1 MNFSDQRKS
10 MVENQL
16 RARGIKDELVLKAM
30 KKVPREEFLPE
41 DQKVSAYGDFPVL
54 IGLGQTISQPY
65 VVAAMTEALKL
76 KGGEKV
82 LEIGTGAGYQSA
94 ILAEIVRKVYTVE
107 TVKELA
113 GRSRKKLKALGY
125 SNVKVIHG
133 DGNYGCKEG
142 FPFNC
147 IIVTAAC
154 QKIPEQLQEQLKE
167 GGKIVIPI
175 GGRALQ
181 ELFVF
186 TKKGKEFKEEFLFD
200 CRFVPLIGEAGW
212 DY

>member
-1 MNFSDQRKS
+1 MNFSDERKS

-30 KKVPREEFLPE
+30 NKVPREEFLPE
-41 DQKVSAYGDFPVL
+41 NQKVVAHGDFPVP
-54 IGLGQTISQPY
+54 IGFGQTISQPY

-76 KGGEKV
+76 KGREKV

-94 ILAEIVRKVYTVE
+94 ILAEIVRKVYTIE

-113 GRSRKKLKALGY
+113 ERSREKLKALGY

-133 DGNYGCKEG
+133 DGNDGCKEG
-142 FPFNC
+142 FPFDC

-154 QKIPEQLQEQLKE
+154 QKIPEQLQEQLKD
-167 GGKIVIPI
+167 GGRIVIPI
-175 GGRALQ
+175 GGRAFQ

-186 TKKGKEFKEEFLFD
+186 TKKGKGFKEEFLFD